1 LSAAFN
7 SLPVWAPTSKNKPP
21 QGVWS
26 SLGSALLIE
35 LSVVGAVMVWVLIHP
50 PQELQQVIPLVMSML
65 EEPKV
70 EKPLPPK
77 PPEIKP
83 PPVQAKVVPM
93 PVKPQ
98 TPVTPE
104 VRPVQEVTPPVV
116 AQATAFSTPVVAAS
130 PPAPPPAPPPPPPVV
145 NPPPP
150 AVDPALAYNMKLA
163 AAVQAAFV
171 VPGPASALGFKGRA
185 RVEFNLR
192 DGVASNAKIIQPSG
206 LGAVDRAALKA
217 VEAASFP
224 TPPPTLAGK
233 DGVYQIWVACF

>member
-1 LSAAFN
+1 
-7 SLPVWAPTSKNKPP
+7 
-21 QGVWS
+21 
-26 SLGSALLIE
+26 
-35 LSVVGAVMVWVLIHP
+35 VLIHP

-77 PPEIKP
+77 PPDIKP
-83 PPVQAKVVPM
+83 PPVLAKVVPI
-93 PVKPQ
+93 PVKSQ
-98 TPVTPE
+98 SPVMPLTPE
-104 VRPVQEVTPPVV
+104 VRPLQEVTPPVV
-116 AQATAFSTPVVAAS
+116 AQANAFSTPVVAAT
-130 PPAPPPAPPPPPPVV
+130 PPAPPPAPPVVSPPA
-145 NPPPP
+145 P

-185 RVEFNLR
+185 RVEFHLR

-217 VEAASFP
+217 VEVAAFP
-224 TPPPTLAGK
+224 APPAALAGK
-233 DGVYQIWVACF
+233 EGVYQIWVACF